1 MTKSADKMLT
11 RMHVALSS
19 AVRRRRISAG
29 ISQARLAELTG
40 SGSSRITKL
49 ENCDPQCSFE
59 LAIRALL
66 ALGATRNEVGKI
78 IGGGQTKSRST
89 D

>member
-1 MTKSADKMLT
+1 MKGRTIEPLAV
-11 RMHVALSS
+11 MHAALSS
-19 AVRRRRISAG
+19 AVRRRRMAAG
-29 ISQARLAELTG
+29 ISQARLAKLTG

-49 ENCDPQCSFE
+49 ENGAPQCSFE

-66 ALGATRNEVGKI
+66 ALGATRKEIGTVL
-78 IGGGQTKSRST
+78 GGGG